1 VDQLNKGKAM
11 NFERATDAMMA
22 VNRLDIRLGSLL
34 SPEMDKG
41 LEDAAYLLT
50 VVQSFIQSWERTRA
64 LELDPTVDRDD
75 IRNDREV
82 AITALVTKLTAQ

>member
-1 VDQLNKGKAM
+1 M
-11 NFERATDAMMA
+11 NFEQATDAMMA

-34 SPEMDKG
+34 TPELDKG
-41 LEDAAYLLT
+41 LGDAAYLLT